1 MRTVKSKINK
11 KQVYRIIGMP
21 EPWISWALQPSKTS
35 DVTTDVRAREQLPML
50 TICICYYL

>member
-1 MRTVKSKINK
+1 MKSKINK

-35 DVTTDVRAREQLPML
+35 DVTTNVRARK
-50 TICICYYL
+50 

>member
-1 MRTVKSKINK
+1 MKSKINK

-35 DVTTDVRAREQLPML
+35 DVTTDVRARK
-50 TICICYYL
+50 